1 MVIRSR
7 AYQKVMPFC
16 WHRLSKCGLLSSK
29 WKTSVSVMGNAKSN
43 CGFCNPFIVVPWSVF
58 PVALFP
64 LCDGCHEFTPFRAQA
79 TSKHLVLPNHHT
91 TDRGV
96 PVDPHDLVW
105 PVRVQG
111 LEVALATLYH

>member
-79 TSKHLVLPNHHT
+79 TSKHLVLPDHHAGSAHAAAAP
-91 TDRGV
+91 DHPAYNR
-96 PVDPHDLVW
+96 HLMQN
-105 PVRVQG
+105 RI
-111 LEVALATLYH
+111 